1 MSHNPPTVSATLDPC
16 LLARIKEIQIL
27 ARHLVNDIFAG
38 EYQSAFKGR
47 GMTFDAVREYQIGD
61 DIRAIDWNVT
71 ARTNRP
77 HIKIYRDERELTIM
91 FLVDISG
98 SSHFGTARKFKHE
111 IAAEITA
118 LLAYTALKQ
127 NDRVGL
133 LIFSDRVEHY
143 IPPKK
148 GRGHTWRLIRDILTF
163 VPQSKKTDFSTPIQF
178 LNRVVPKRAVTFLI
192 SDFQGCD
199 PCEGVPYESEL
210 RNASRRHDL
219 IAIVLSDLWERQFP
233 PIGFI
238 ELEDLETGEMIVVNT
253 KQKRFQD
260 SFVAASQERLQK
272 QRQFFRSAGIDFI
285 EIATDLPYRDPILKF
300 FRRREKTTRGRT

>member
-1 MSHNPPTVSATLDPC
+1 MTSVALDPA

-27 ARHLVNDIFAG
+27 ARYLVNDIFAG

-61 DIRAIDWNVT
+61 DIRTIDWNVT

-91 FLVDISG
+91 FLVDISA
-98 SSHFGTARKFKHE
+98 SSHFGTVRQFKHE
-111 IAAEITA
+111 VAAEITA

-163 VPQSKKTDFSTPIQF
+163 VPQSRKTDFSAPIEF

-192 SDFQGCD
+192 SDFQG
-199 PCEGVPYESEL
+199 VPYESEL
-210 RNASRRHDL
+210 RNASKRHDL
-219 IAIVLSDLWERQFP
+219 VAIVLSDVWERQLP
-233 PIGFI
+233 PIGFM

-253 KQKRFQD
+253 KQKRFQE
-260 SFVAASQERLQK
+260 SFVAASQSRRLQ
-272 QRQFFRSAGIDFI
+272 QRRFFRSAGIDFI